1 MTNVDAIIIFYL
13 FLLNLENNL
22 SEKIN
27 NKNIFY

>member
-27 NKNIFY
+27 NKNILY